1 MASPRGFAKK
11 PTLPAR
17 ALLSGLP
24 PNRSMLTDILRAL
37 LGLTVLIGFCVLF
50 SENRR
55 AIDWRLVG
63 GGLLLQLV
71 LALLFLV
78 VPGGNWIFDQLA
90 TFFVWVTDFS
100 TQGAKFVFGEL
111 ADGRTM
117 DRVIGKDLGFIF
129 AFQVLPTIIF
139 FSALCSLLYYIGLL
153 QKVVWAFAWV
163 SKKFMKLSGAE
174 SLAAAAEIFLG
185 QTESPLMIK
194 PYIDRMNRSEI
205 FALMTGGMA
214 TIAGGVLLAY
224 ITFLGGND
232 DAQKIIFAK
241 FLLCASFMG
250 APASL
255 VVAKLLIPQTE
266 PIDDSLHVPKDK
278 LGANMLDALA
288 NGTSEGLKLAANVG
302 AMLIAFVAFAA
313 LVNGCLKWVGGL
325 CHHPELSLDLLL
337 GYLFMPV
344 AWIIGVD
351 APDAS
356 KVGALLGTKLV
367 LTEFIAYKNLGDLK
381 MPPGGGVS
389 LLSAKS
395 IFIATFALCGF
406 ANFASIGIQLGG
418 TGSIAP
424 GQRPTIA
431 ALGFKAVLAGTIATL
446 MTATLAGAL
455 FQFAHIARP

>member
-1 MASPRGFAKK
+1 
-11 PTLPAR
+11 
-17 ALLSGLP
+17 
-24 PNRSMLTDILRAL
+24 MLTDLLRAL
-37 LGLTVLIGFCVLF
+37 LGLTAIIAIGVAL

-55 AIDWRLVG
+55 AIDWKLVG
-63 GGLLLQLV
+63 GGLTLQII

-78 VPGGNWIFDQLA
+78 VPGADGVFESLA
-90 TFFVWVTDFS
+90 QFFVWVTDFS
-100 TQGAKFVFGEL
+100 KEGAQFVFGPL
-111 ADGRTM
+111 ADPAAMGG
-117 DRVIGKDLGFIF
+117 VFGAGGAFVF

-139 FSALCSLLYYIGLL
+139 FSALCSMLYYCGVL

-163 SKKFMKLSGAE
+163 TKKFMRLSGAE

-224 ITFLGGND
+224 ISILGGTD
-232 DAQKIIFAK
+232 EAQRVAYAK
-241 FLLCASFMG
+241 FLLCASFMA

-278 LGANMLDALA
+278 LGANFLDALA

-302 AMLIAFVAFAA
+302 AMLIAFIAFAA
-313 LVNGCLKWVGGL
+313 LINGILS
-325 CHHPELSLDLLL
+325 HIHPSLSLNVLL
-337 GYLFMPV
+337 GYLFAPI
-344 AWIIGVD
+344 AWLIGIEGAD
-351 APDAS
+351 I
-356 KVGALLGTKLV
+356 KEVGSLIGTKLV
-367 LTEFIAYKNLGDLK
+367 FNEFVAYQELGGMK
-381 MPPGGGVS
+381 AAGE
-389 LLSAKS
+389 LSQKS
-395 IFIATFALCGF
+395 IYIATFALCGF

-431 ALGFKAVLAGTIATL
+431 ALGFKAVLGGTMATL

-455 FQFAHIARP
+455 YSWAN

>member
-1 MASPRGFAKK
+1 
-11 PTLPAR
+11 
-17 ALLSGLP
+17 
-24 PNRSMLTDILRAL
+24 MLVDLLRAL
-37 LGLTVLIGFCVLF
+37 LGLACLIGFGVLF

-63 GGLLLQLV
+63 GGLTLQIL
-71 LALLFLV
+71 LALVFLV
-78 VPGGNWIFDQLA
+78 VPGGNWIFDRLA
-90 TFFVWVTDFS
+90 TFFVWITDFS
-100 TQGAKFVFGEL
+100 AEGAKFVFGEL
-111 ADGRTM
+111 ADGRSNF
-117 DRVIGKDLGFIF
+117 GFIF

-139 FSALCSLLYYIGLL
+139 FSALCSVLYYMGAL
-153 QKVVWAFAWV
+153 QKLVWAFAWV
-163 SKKFMKLSGAE
+163 SKKFMRLSGAE

-224 ITFLGGND
+224 ISFLGGD
-232 DAQKIIFAK
+232 DDKQKVAFAK
-241 FLLCASFMG
+241 FLLCASFMA

-266 PIDDSLHVPKDK
+266 PIDGSLHVPKEK
-278 LGANMLDALA
+278 IGANVLDALA

-313 LVNGCLKWVGGL
+313 LVNGCLTGIGGWFGY
-325 CHHPELSLDLLL
+325 PQLSLNLLL
-337 GYLFMPV
+337 GYLFAPV

-351 APDAS
+351 WAEAPQI
-356 KVGALLGTKLV
+356 GALIGTKLV
-367 LTEFIAYKNLGDLK
+367 LTEFIAYKDLGALK
-381 MPPGGGVS
+381 AAGA
-389 LLSAKS
+389 LSPRTV
-395 IFIATFALCGF
+395 FIATFALCGF

-431 ALGFKAVLAGTIATL
+431 ALGFKAVLGGTMATL
-446 MTATLAGAL
+446 MTATLAGA
-455 FQFAHIARP
+455 FYAWVA

>member
-1 MASPRGFAKK
+1 M
-11 PTLPAR
+11 LPAR
-17 ALLSGLP
+17 SLLSRLLP
-24 PNRSMLTDILRAL
+24 MLFDILRAV
-37 LGLTVLIGFCVLF
+37 LGLTILIGAGVLF

-63 GGLLLQLV
+63 GGLFLQIL

-90 TFFVWVTDFS
+90 AFFVWVTDFS
-100 TQGAKFVFGEL
+100 KEGAKFVFGEL
-111 ADGRTM
+111 ADGGTM
-117 DRVIGKDLGFIF
+117 GRVIGPGQGFVF

-139 FSALCSLLYYIGLL
+139 FSALCSLLYYVGIL

-185 QTESPLMIK
+185 QTELPLMIK

-214 TIAGGVLLAY
+214 TIAGGVLVAY
-224 ITFLGGND
+224 IGFLGGDNE
-232 DAQKIIFAK
+232 AEKIAFAK
-241 FLLCASFMG
+241 FLLCASFMA

-313 LVNGCLKWVGGL
+313 LLNGCLTWMGGKFG
-325 CHHPELSLDLLL
+325 HPELSLNVLL
-337 GYLFMPV
+337 GYAFAPV

-351 APDAS
+351 SADSS
-356 KVGALLGTKLV
+356 KVGALIGTKLV
-367 LTEFIAYKNLGDLK
+367 FTEFIAYRDLGVLK
-381 MPPGGGVS
+381 AAGALTP
-389 LLSAKS
+389 KT
-395 IFIATFALCGF
+395 IYIATFALCGF

-431 ALGFKAVLAGTIATL
+431 ALGFKAVLGGTMATL

-455 FQFAHIARP
+455 YQWAT

>member
-1 MASPRGFAKK
+1 
-11 PTLPAR
+11 
-17 ALLSGLP
+17 
-24 PNRSMLTDILRAL
+24 MLIDLLRAL
-37 LGLTVLIGFCVLF
+37 LGIASLIGLGVMF
-50 SENRR
+50 SENRK

-63 GGLLLQLV
+63 GGLALQIL
-71 LALLFLV
+71 LALVFLV
-78 VPGGNWIFDQLA
+78 VPGGNWIFDRLA
-90 TFFVWVTDFS
+90 TFFVWITDFS
-100 TQGAKFVFGEL
+100 AEGAKFVFGEL
-111 ADGRTM
+111 ADGRSNF
-117 DRVIGKDLGFIF
+117 GFIF

-139 FSALCSLLYYIGLL
+139 FSALCSVLYYMGAL
-153 QKVVWAFAWV
+153 QKLVWAFAWV
-163 SKKFMKLSGAE
+163 SKKFMRLSGAE

-224 ITFLGGND
+224 ISFLGGD
-232 DAQKIIFAK
+232 DDKQKIAFAK
-241 FLLCASFMG
+241 FLLCASFMA

-255 VVAKLLIPQTE
+255 VVAKLLVPQTE
-266 PIDDSLHVPKDK
+266 PIDCSLHVPKEK
-278 LGANMLDALA
+278 LGANVLDALA

-313 LVNGCLKWVGGL
+313 LINGCLTGIGGWFGY
-325 CHHPELSLDLLL
+325 PQLSLNLLL
-337 GYLFMPV
+337 GYLFAPV

-351 APDAS
+351 WAEAPEI
-356 KVGALLGTKLV
+356 GALIGTKLV
-367 LTEFIAYKNLGDLK
+367 LTEFIAYKDLGALK
-381 MPPGGGVS
+381 AAGA
-389 LLSAKS
+389 LSPRTV
-395 IFIATFALCGF
+395 FIATFALCGF

-431 ALGFKAVLAGTIATL
+431 ALGFKAVLGGTMATL

-455 FQFAHIARP
+455 YTWVG

>member
-1 MASPRGFAKK
+1 
-11 PTLPAR
+11 
-17 ALLSGLP
+17 
-24 PNRSMLTDILRAL
+24 MLIDLLRAV
-37 LGLTVLIGFCVLF
+37 LGIASLIGLGVLF

-55 AIDWRLVG
+55 AIDWKLVA
-63 GGLLLQLV
+63 GGLTLQII

-78 VPGGNWIFDQLA
+78 VPGANRVFDSLA
-90 TFFVWVTDFS
+90 AFFVWVTDFS
-100 TQGAKFVFGEL
+100 KEGAMFVFGAL
-111 ADGRTM
+111 ADPVAMQET
-117 DRVIGKDLGFIF
+117 LGPNRAFLF

-139 FSALCSLLYYIGLL
+139 FSALCSMLYYCGVL

-163 SKKFMKLSGAE
+163 SKKFMNLSGAE

-224 ITFLGGND
+224 ISILGGTD
-232 DAQKIIFAK
+232 EAQRIAYAK
-241 FLLCASFMG
+241 FLLCASFMA

-266 PIDDSLHVPKDK
+266 PIDSSLHVPKDK
-278 LGANMLDALA
+278 LGANFLDALA

-302 AMLIAFVAFAA
+302 AMLIAFIAFAA
-313 LVNGCLKWVGGL
+313 LVNGLL
-325 CHHPELSLDLLL
+325 SQIHPNLSLNILF
-337 GYLFMPV
+337 GYLFSPV
-344 AWIIGVD
+344 AWLIGVD
-351 APDAS
+351 AADIKEVGSLIGTKVVFNEFVAYQELGGLKS
-356 KVGALLGTKLV
+356 VGA
-367 LTEFIAYKNLGDLK
+367 I
-381 MPPGGGVS
+381 
-389 LLSAKS
+389 SAKS
-395 IFIATFALCGF
+395 IYLSTFALCGF

-431 ALGFKAVLAGTIATL
+431 ALGFKAVLGGTMATL

-455 FQFAHIARP
+455 YSWTV

>member
-1 MASPRGFAKK
+1 
-11 PTLPAR
+11 
-17 ALLSGLP
+17 
-24 PNRSMLTDILRAL
+24 MLTDLLRAL
-37 LGLTVLIGFCVLF
+37 FGLACLIGIGVLC
-50 SENRR
+50 SENRK

-63 GGLLLQLV
+63 GGLGLQII

-78 VPGGNWIFDQLA
+78 VPGGSDVFNALA
-90 TFFVWVTDFS
+90 AFFVWITDFS
-100 TQGAKFVFGEL
+100 REGAKFVFGEL
-111 ADGRTM
+111 AERATM
-117 DRVIGKDLGFIF
+117 DHVMGGMGFIF

-139 FSALCSLLYYIGLL
+139 FSALCSLLYYIGFL

-163 SKKFMKLSGAE
+163 AKKFMKLSGAE

-194 PYIDRMNRSEI
+194 PYIDKMNRSEI

-214 TIAGGVLLAY
+214 TIAGGVLIAY
-224 ITFLGGND
+224 IGFLGGED
-232 DAQKIIFAK
+232 KAQQIAFAK
-241 FLLCASFMG
+241 FLMCASFMA

-278 LGANMLDALA
+278 LGANALDALA

-302 AMLIAFVAFAA
+302 AMLIAFVAFAG
-313 LVNGCLKWVGGL
+313 LLNGCLKWIGGIF
-325 CHHPELSLDLLL
+325 HYPQLSLDLLL
-337 GYLFMPV
+337 GYVFAPI
-344 AWIIGVD
+344 AWIIGIDWAD
-351 APDAS
+351 APE
-356 KVGALLGTKLV
+356 VGALIGTKLV
-367 LTEFIAYKNLGDLK
+367 FTEFMAYLQLGSLK
-381 MPPGGGVS
+381 EAGV
-389 LLSAKS
+389 LSPRT

-418 TGSIAP
+418 TGGIAP

-431 ALGFKAVLAGTIATL
+431 ALGFKAVLGGTMATL

-455 FQFAHIARP
+455 YRWAV